1 MTAARLFRRL
11 PPLALLAT
19 LGALVLAGPTLAE
32 NKKAIE
38 AAKAAGKAGD
48 AGALGKAVAE
58 IVGEGKAA
66 AAKGLLAVA
75 PEIPP
80 AQAALYW
87 QVLAALA
94 ALNDDKALDAVG
106 DALIAAPDAPLSRD
120 VIFAYQGNKSVEV
133 IALYGR
139 LLSDKKAA
147 PLQENV
153 VVRLGELERPE
164 AVDALLVAYGREE
177 KKGTPLERRI
187 RSTLA
192 GLFGEDMGDRA
203 NFEGWWKANREKLF
217 APRERA
223 GGTGTVR
230 DTLDKAREGGLQ
242 SMARGGRVLVL
253 RGEVKNFDEVEKILE
268 PLGVRHEAMLKTAF
282 MADMEAALKGT
293 AVVILNCNFSGNVC
307 RCPTCVPGTDPN
319 SRLPVCTGCD
329 KHTNSTDRLSDAAI
343 ERLKRFV
350 AQGGSVFT
358 EDWGLKELVTRAWN
372 EYLNAGRD
380 LNEREVD
387 YGPVPGQ
394 TGSPLLR
401 GVFVGAAG
409 AGTTTT
415 VAEPRHWKVDNLSPS
430 IRVVDAAKVTV
441 LLASKDLVS
450 NDNNTAVAVVFSPGE
465 VIAAPEPNKRTR
477 SGGAKPGPGSLAA
490 RPGLVLHVL
499 SHFGKQKSETDEFTL
514 QNLLVNFLLE
524 AQERW
529 REHAGAR

>member
-1 MTAARLFRRL
+1 MSSARLPRRL
-11 PPLALLAT
+11 PPLLTLAL
-19 LGALVLAGPTLAE
+19 LGALVAGPALADT
-32 NKKAIE
+32 KKAVE
-38 AAKAAGKAGD
+38 AAKAAAKAGD
-48 AGALGKAVAE
+48 AGALGKAVSE
-58 IVGEGKAA
+58 IAGEGKAA

-75 PEIPP
+75 AEVPP
-80 AQAALYW
+80 AQAGLYF

-106 DALIAAPDAPLSRD
+106 DALLAAPDAPLSRD
-120 VIFAYQGNKSVEV
+120 VLFAYQGNKSLEV
-133 IALYGR
+133 IALYDR
-139 LLSDKKAA
+139 LLADKKAG
-147 PLQENV
+147 PLQESV
-153 VVRLGELERPE
+153 VVRLGEMERPE

-203 NFEGWWKANREKLF
+203 NFEGWWKSNREKVF
-217 APRERA
+217 APREKA

-409 AGTTTT
+409 GGTTTT

-430 IRVVDAAKVTV
+430 IRVVDPAKVTV

-465 VIAAPEPNKRTR
+465 VVAAPEPNKRTR
-477 SGGAKPGPGSLAA
+477 SGGAKPPASVGA